1 MDPAEK
7 LCGTI
12 KRRQHLKKNMLL
24 RRGIRVKSAKETGV
38 ASLMESNPVTHNE
51 AKGQFEIALGNEKA
65 LLQYHR
71 TDHSITLIHTEVPQ
85 ASRGRGLGNQLIR
98 AALDY
103 AHFNQLKVVPVCPF
117 VKVYLKKHPE
127 AAN

>member
-1 MDPAEK
+1 MD
-7 LCGTI
+7 
-12 KRRQHLKKNMLL
+12 
-24 RRGIRVKSAKETGV
+24 
-38 ASLMESNPVTHNE
+38 SNPVTHNE
-51 AKGQFEIALGNEKA
+51 AKGQFEIALGNERA
-65 LLQYHR
+65 LLQYRR
-71 TDHSITLIHTEVPQ
+71 TDRSITLIHTEVPQ

-117 VKVYLKKHPE
+117 VKAYLKKHPE

>member
-1 MDPAEK
+1 M
-7 LCGTI
+7 
-12 KRRQHLKKNMLL
+12 N
-24 RRGIRVKSAKETGV
+24 
-38 ASLMESNPVTHNE
+38 SNSVTHNE

-65 LLQYHR
+65 LLQYRR

-85 ASRGRGLGNQLIR
+85 PSRGRGLGNQLIR

-117 VKVYLKKHPE
+117 VKAYLKKHPE

>member
-1 MDPAEK
+1 
-7 LCGTI
+7 
-12 KRRQHLKKNMLL
+12 
-24 RRGIRVKSAKETGV
+24 
-38 ASLMESNPVTHNE
+38 MENTPVTHNE

-71 TDHSITLIHTEVPQ
+71 TAQSITLVHTEVPQ
-85 ASRGRGLGNQLIR
+85 ASRNRGLGNQLIR

-117 VKVYLKKHPE
+117 VKAYLKKHPE

>member
-1 MDPAEK
+1 MRH
-7 LCGTI
+7 I

-24 RRGIRVKSAKETGV
+24 RRGIRVESAKEPGV

-65 LLQYHR
+65 LLQYRR